1 VEAGYALFA
10 VVQEIDNHGDEQ
22 SGRRQ
27 AELGRLLAAAD
38 GYQVVASDGTQLGR
52 LDHVRYQRYADHPD
66 EIVVRR
72 RAVFPRQLRVL
83 PFSAVETVRA
93 KERTVVLCLD
103 QSALERALV

>member
-52 LDHVRYQRYADHPD
+52 LDHVRYQRYAVWGALTRF
-66 EIVVRR
+66 EGSERLF
-72 RAVFPRQLRVL
+72 RA
-83 PFSAVETVRA
+83 
-93 KERTVVLCLD
+93 
-103 QSALERALV
+103 

>member
-1 VEAGYALFA
+1 VT
-10 VVQEIDNHGDEQ
+10 QEIGDQGADQ
-22 SGRRQ
+22 SGGRA

-38 GYQVVASDGTQLGR
+38 GYLVVACDGTHLGR

-72 RAVFPRQLRVL
+72 RPVFPRRRRAL

-93 KERTVVLCLD
+93 RDRTIVLRLD
-103 QSALERALV
+103 QSALERSTPV